1 MKYLFD
7 GLHGCPL
14 TERTE
19 KFVALICDRRALPYP
34 SNLPSFLTVIHEA
47 LKDIKVHGYGHDQ
60 WDDHLSAEE
69 VVDLLLEMKG
79 LCNYLAKNG
88 PSVVRPSAVSLI
100 GLILHH
106 STAALA
112 TSGS

>member
-1 MKYLFD
+1 MEHLFENMP
-7 GLHGCPL
+7 GRPTNEL
-14 TERTE
+14 TK

-34 SNLPSFLTVIHEA
+34 TNLPSFLTVIHET
-47 LKDIKVHGYGHDQ
+47 LKDIKTHGYGHDQ

-69 VVDLLLEMKG
+69 VVDLLFEMKG

-88 PSVVRPSAVSLI
+88 PCVVRPSAVSLI

>member
-1 MKYLFD
+1 MKYLFKD
-7 GLHGCPL
+7 LPGCPL
-14 TERTE
+14 TDSTE

-34 SNLPSFLTVIHEA
+34 SNLPSFLTVIHET
-47 LKDIKVHGYGHDQ
+47 LKDIKIHGYDHDQ

-69 VVDLLLEMKG
+69 VADLLLEMKG

-88 PSVVRPSAVSLI
+88 PSVVRPNAVSLI

-106 STAALA
+106 STVALD